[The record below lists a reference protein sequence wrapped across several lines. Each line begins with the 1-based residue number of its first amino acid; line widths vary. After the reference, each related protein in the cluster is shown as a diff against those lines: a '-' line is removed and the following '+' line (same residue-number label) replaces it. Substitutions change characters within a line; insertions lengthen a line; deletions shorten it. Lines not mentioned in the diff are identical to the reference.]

1 MQNDEKKVEVK
12 EVLLTE
18 YNKNQFL
25 QLHTQLNQIN
35 AELNRTTT
43 IILEAQGIDYQDN
56 DVKIA
61 PDFSKLIVG

>member
-1 MQNDEKKVEVK
+1 MKNEKVEVK

-18 YNKNQFL
+18 YNKNQFI

-43 IILEAQGIDYQDN
+43 IILEAQGVDYQDK
-56 DVKIA
+56 DVKIS
-61 PDFSKLIVG
+61 PDFSKLIIG

>member
-1 MQNDEKKVEVK
+1 MQNEKAEVK
-12 EVLLTE
+12 EVVLSE

-43 IILEAQGIDYQDN
+43 IILEAQGIDYKDK
-56 DVKIA
+56 DVKIS